1 MTFQRG
7 PAPAGN
13 LRAEKPPFGLFAADQ
28 FHLTLFRLFSQPPLR
43 RLGAAAMFASQFPCA
58 ARIFSRPALSLL
70 PFLSGNCGLPPRPC
84 SQARFPARHGFSPA
98 RLFRFCP
105 FFPEVAAYRRDRV
118 RKPVSLHGTDFL
130 PPGSFTFAFSF
141 RKLRLTAEAI
151 LANRILRP
159 ARILYH
165 PDFPILSL
173 AGSFCRSS
181 FHAAN
186 HLSGCGLCVF
196 CL

>member
-1 MTFQRG
+1 MLFTLVITAFSFFLMTFQRG

-13 LRAEKPPFGLFAADQ
+13 LRAVKPPFSLFAADQ

-43 RLGAAAMFASQFPCA
+43 RLGAAAMFASQFPYTA
-58 ARIFSRPALSLL
+58 HILSRPALSLL
-70 PFLSGNCGLPPRPC
+70 PFLSRSCGLPPRPC
-84 SQARFPARHGFSPA
+84 SQASFPAQP
-98 RLFRFCP
+98 
-105 FFPEVAAYRRDRV
+105 
-118 RKPVSLHGTDFL
+118 DFL

-159 ARILYH
+159 ARVLYH

-181 FHAAN
+181 FHAAT